1 MAKKEELV
9 SIKQLDHLAMKNLK
23 QPSNILFALG
33 SGNTNIII
41 GLRQEEFASDDDKIT
56 NSVLWRS
63 KNGNAKHNEIRLKG
77 EGRYDENKNYLHVKN
92 G

>member
-1 MAKKEELV
+1 
-9 SIKQLDHLAMKNLK
+9 MKNLK

-77 EGRYDENKNYLHVKN
+77 EGGYDENKNYLHVKN